1 MDGYYSFSE
10 GEITRGSKNEGGREL
25 QITFDKNSTIIK
37 RNNIDFELNISK
49 ITRISTV
56 TSKEPGSEINVI
68 GIIKNIK
75 PM

>member
-1 MDGYYSFSE
+1 M
-10 GEITRGSKNEGGREL
+10 

-37 RNNIDFELNISK
+37 RGNIDFELNLSK
-49 ITRISTV
+49 ITRISSV

-75 PM
+75 PMEQKSKSIIKFSATICDPASGY

>member
-1 MDGYYSFSE
+1 M
-10 GEITRGSKNEGGREL
+10 

-37 RNNIDFELNISK
+37 RGNIDFELNLSK
-49 ITRISTV
+49 ITRISSV

-75 PM
+75 PMEQKSKSKIKFSATICDPASGY